1 MSVGRAVVWFEPWV
15 KLPEVPATWTPRPI
29 WIGLV
34 PPRWALPAEPAVSI
48 WLSVSWKTVL
58 LLLKPVV
65 LALAML
71 LPVTSSIVWLTRRP
85 LMPEKR
91 ERSMRDLLGTGAGGQ
106 AEAEVLGGAPAVTAV
121 TEATGTEVPS
131 TVSTGPVE
139 GKLTPLAT
147 PVW

>member
-91 ERSMRDLLGTGAGGQ
+91 ERSMGTPWVGGQ
-106 AEAEVLGGAPAVTAV
+106 AEVL
-121 TEATGTEVPS
+121 
-131 TVSTGPVE
+131 E
-139 GKLTPLAT
+139 GVLEG
-147 PVW
+147 V